1 MNTAFGENFTDKT
14 VIEFIQD
21 EQTKKELIEK
31 GLIPYKKEDEE
42 RALAN
47 GEVYNGVKW
56 LVTGYSTGLLV
67 VKWTVPPIVKELL
80 NKDIHDFK
88 YIPARGNYGIMN
100 TISTAYTDNFNGDK
114 YQKI

>member
-1 MNTAFGENFTDKT
+1 M
-14 VIEFIQD
+14 
-21 EQTKKELIEK
+21 
-31 GLIPYKKEDEE
+31 
-42 RALAN
+42 
-47 GEVYNGVKW
+47 
-56 LVTGYSTGLLV
+56 LV

-88 YIPARGNYGIMN
+88 YIPARGHYGIMN